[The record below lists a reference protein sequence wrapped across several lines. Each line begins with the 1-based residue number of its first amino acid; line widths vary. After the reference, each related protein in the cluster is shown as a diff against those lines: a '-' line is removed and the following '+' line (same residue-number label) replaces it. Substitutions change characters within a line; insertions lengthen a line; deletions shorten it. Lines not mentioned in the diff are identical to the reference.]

1 MELVLRKGLQAA
13 LAYYQADRPPVWHQP
28 LRGDARL
35 AGATQ
40 EATMMLHQLE
50 APCDA
55 ASLDFILHT
64 FDIILACATT
74 ELGPVDVVKML
85 RDKAD
90 CIEAI
95 SRRRMH

>member
-1 MELVLRKGLQAA
+1 
-13 LAYYQADRPPVWHQP
+13 
-28 LRGDARL
+28 
-35 AGATQ
+35 
-40 EATMMLHQLE
+40 MMLHQLE

-55 ASLDFILHT
+55 ESLDFMFHT
-64 FDIILACATT
+64 LDIILACATN
-74 ELGPVDVVKML
+74 ELGPVDVVRML